1 MSNPQFF
8 TRNDIHRLYRRIAKT
23 THVVL
28 KCQFFRFSKIGLYLR
43 FLLNSIVCFFAFFL
57 KLNSSL
63 RYFCDFKVS
72 VILWKVNHFRK
83 YNNLVCL

>member
-28 KCQFFRFSKIGLYLR
+28 KCQFFRFSKTQSACYLVNTR
-43 FLLNSIVCFFAFFL
+43 DIRYYLILGIL
-57 KLNSSL
+57 K
-63 RYFCDFKVS
+63 
-72 VILWKVNHFRK
+72 IM
-83 YNNLVCL
+83 

>member
-28 KCQFFRFSKIGLYLR
+28 KCQFFRFSKTQPACYLVNRDTR
-43 FLLNSIVCFFAFFL
+43 FYLILGIL
-57 KLNSSL
+57 K
-63 RYFCDFKVS
+63 
-72 VILWKVNHFRK
+72 IM
-83 YNNLVCL
+83 